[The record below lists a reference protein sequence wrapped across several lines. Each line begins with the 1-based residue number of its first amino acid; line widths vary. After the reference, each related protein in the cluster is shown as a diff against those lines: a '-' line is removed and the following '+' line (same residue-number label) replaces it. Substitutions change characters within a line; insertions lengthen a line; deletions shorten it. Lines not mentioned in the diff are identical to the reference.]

1 MKAEKLENG
10 KDTKHNHQ
18 LQKAPGEATRLIR
31 EMLLSPLNHAS
42 PGVRV
47 MFFVCVLLNGP
58 GSTCKA
64 LFVLHGILF
73 LSCQLQSAGISTV
86 FQAAN

>member
-1 MKAEKLENG
+1 MKVEKLENG

-18 LQKAPGEATRLIR
+18 LQKAPGEAMRLIR
-31 EMLLSPLNHAS
+31 KMLLSPLNHAS
-42 PGVRV
+42 LGVRV
-47 MFFVCVLLNGP
+47 MFLCVLLNGP
-58 GSTCKA
+58 GSTYKA